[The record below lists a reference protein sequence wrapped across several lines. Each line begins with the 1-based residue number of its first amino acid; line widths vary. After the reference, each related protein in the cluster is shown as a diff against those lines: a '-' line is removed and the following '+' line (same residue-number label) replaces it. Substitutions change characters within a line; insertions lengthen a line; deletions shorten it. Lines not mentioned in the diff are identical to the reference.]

1 MSFGGLSLSAA
12 ISISAA
18 TCESGAVI
26 QSPYY
31 SRSSEKASDSDRST
45 APGSGASSWSLS
57 FEWSRLTYIDVT
69 SAHIGS
75 SSIPVSADEVVGVAP
90 DSAPGVDHAH
100 ARHEYESTS
109 RTELRTSQRTVLI
122 TGAAGFVRM
131 HLSKQLMSQGVKVV
145 GLDNL
150 NTHFYHS
157 TLKQDRLAQLLMLTS
172 SCTSTLRSSPSSPS
186 NSKYRVARQP
196 SNPSVDCG
204 CN

>member
-69 SAHIGS
+69 SAQIGS

-90 DSAPGVDHAH
+90 DSAPGVAH
-100 ARHEYESTS
+100 ARHEYESKP
-109 RTELRTSQRTVLI
+109 
-122 TGAAGFVRM
+122 
-131 HLSKQLMSQGVKVV
+131 H
-145 GLDNL
+145 
-150 NTHFYHS
+150 
-157 TLKQDRLAQLLMLTS
+157 AQ
-172 SCTSTLRSSPSSPS
+172 
-186 NSKYRVARQP
+186 NYAQVNAR
-196 SNPSVDCG
+196 C
-204 CN
+204 